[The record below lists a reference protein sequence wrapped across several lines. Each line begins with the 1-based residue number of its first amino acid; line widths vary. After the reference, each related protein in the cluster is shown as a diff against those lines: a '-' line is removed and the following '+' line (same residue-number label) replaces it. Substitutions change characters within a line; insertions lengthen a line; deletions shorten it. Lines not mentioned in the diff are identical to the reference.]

1 MLFLSDLPHLKLLFY
16 IVSTIIKVLIITSR
30 QFLYPLHVEHGR
42 LWRQPLLHC
51 FFDVIIVVGTLA
63 SKAHPQAQ
71 EQMSHLALGLGYGW
85 GVGGWW
91 GLQFERSCAAKH
103 RHEAAQVHE

>member
-1 MLFLSDLPHLKLLFY
+1 MLFLSDSPYLKLLFY
-16 IVSTIIKVLIITSR
+16 TVSTIIKAPIITGR

-51 FFDVIIVVGTLA
+51 FFDIIIVEGTLA

-71 EQMSHLALGLGYGW
+71 EQTSHLALGLGYGW
-85 GVGGWW
+85 GWW

-103 RHEAAQVHE
+103 CHEAAKVHE